1 MIAKRTAFLLFL
13 LIFLNLLYSYK
24 KKEKSFENIR
34 KEYEHYEENDDKAFQ
49 YINQYIDKAKTE
61 KNYSKLVQ
69 GYKDGVFYSPSNE
82 SKLAYA
88 DSTIG
93 AAKLSGDN
101 ELISMAYLG
110 KGIVYYF
117 NYKRYQLAL
126 NEYLQAYQYSKTIK
140 DEYLRH
146 KIIYHLGV
154 VKSYLGY
161 YEDALIHF
169 KECADYFSSEIKEKN
184 LHPNMIFNNKKGYF
198 NSLHQMTECYLNLND
213 YKRSDSLIE
222 IGLKYTA
229 GIKDFSQ
236 EESYFLKCKGI
247 AYYYKKE
254 YKSAIQ
260 FLNQSLPR
268 MLKNNN
274 FAWASVN
281 YFYIGKSYYGLEDEN
296 RAIANFKKVDSI
308 FQKHHFIHPEIRKNY
323 EVLISYYKKQKDV
336 GQELY
341 YTKQLLKADS
351 IITQDFS
358 YLSSKIHKEY
368 DTKLLY
374 DEKNKLERQTLW
386 STVIIYGLI
395 ALMTVLMILLIIKYS
410 REKNIQRKY
419 TLLEEKIRKNY
430 TDHKNP
436 IVEGDFQ
443 LPKERKSKIDDDKVQ
458 NILEKLE
465 QFEEKKQFNQK
476 GLTLTKLALKLGTNA
491 NYLSQVINEYK
502 GINFN
507 RYLGEL
513 RINYITQQI
522 YNNKTYL
529 NYTIESYAEE
539 CGIAS
544 RQNFSDLF
552 YEING
557 VRPKDFIK
565 NRKRE
570 LDN

>member
-1 MIAKRTAFLLFL
+1 MIAKRTTFLLFL
-13 LIFLNLLYSYK
+13 LIFFNFLYSQQRK
-24 KKEKSFENIR
+24 AKSFEDIR
-34 KEYEHYEENDDKAFQ
+34 KEYEQYEENDINAFQ
-49 YINQYIDKAKTE
+49 YVDQYISKAKKE

-69 GYKDGVFYSPSNE
+69 GYKDGVFYSSSNE
-82 SKLAYA
+82 NKLAYA

-93 AAKLSGDN
+93 AANLSEDN

-140 DEYLRH
+140 DEYLKH

-169 KECADYFSSEIKEKN
+169 KECADYFSSEIREKK
-184 LHPNMIFNNKKGYF
+184 LHPNMVFNNKKGYF
-198 NSLHQMTECYLNLND
+198 NSLHQMVECYLDLND
-213 YKRSDSLIE
+213 YRKSDSLID
-222 IGLKYTA
+222 IGLKNTV

-247 AYYYKKE
+247 SCYYKKE
-254 YKSAIQ
+254 YKNAIR

-281 YFYIGKSYYGLEDEN
+281 YFYIGKSYQGLENEEM
-296 RAIANFKKVDSI
+296 AIGNFKKVDSI
-308 FQKHHFIHPEIRKNY
+308 FQKYHFIHPEIRKNY
-323 EVLISYYKKQKDV
+323 EALVSYYKKQRDV

-368 DTKLLY
+368 DTGVLY
-374 DEKNKLERQTLW
+374 DEKKKLERQTLW
-386 STVIIYGLI
+386 STNIIYGLI
-395 ALMTVLMILLIIKYS
+395 ALMIVLMILLIIKYS
-410 REKNIQRKY
+410 RERNIHRKY
-419 TLLEEKIRKNY
+419 ILLEEKIRKNQMDNRGAI
-430 TDHKNP
+430 T
-436 IVEGDFQ
+436 EGEFQ
-443 LPKERKSKIDDDKVQ
+443 FPKERKSKIDDDKVQ

-502 GINFN
+502 GSNFN
-507 RYLGEL
+507 KYLGEL

>member
-1 MIAKRTAFLLFL
+1 MIAKRTTFLLFL
-13 LIFLNLLYSYK
+13 LIFFNFLYSQQRK
-24 KKEKSFENIR
+24 AKSFEDIR
-34 KEYEHYEENDDKAFQ
+34 KEYEQYEENDINAFQ
-49 YINQYIDKAKTE
+49 YVDQYISKAKKE

-69 GYKDGVFYSPSNE
+69 GYKDGVFYSSSNE
-82 SKLAYA
+82 NKLAYA
-88 DSTIG
+88 DSTIE
-93 AAKLSGDN
+93 AANLSKDN

-140 DEYLRH
+140 DEYLKH

-169 KECADYFSSEIKEKN
+169 KECADYFSSEIREKK
-184 LHPNMIFNNKKGYF
+184 LHPNMVFNNKKGYF
-198 NSLHQMTECYLNLND
+198 NSLHQMVECYLDLND
-213 YKRSDSLIE
+213 YRKSDSLID
-222 IGLKYTA
+222 IGLKNTV

-247 AYYYKKE
+247 SCYYKKE
-254 YKSAIQ
+254 YKNAIR

-274 FAWASVN
+274 FGWASVN
-281 YFYIGKSYYGLEDEN
+281 YFYIGKSYQGLENEEM
-296 RAIANFKKVDSI
+296 AIGNFKKVDSI
-308 FQKHHFIHPEIRKNY
+308 FQKYHFIHPEIRKNY
-323 EVLISYYKKQKDV
+323 EALVSYYKKQRDV

-351 IITQDFS
+351 IIAQDFS

-368 DTKLLY
+368 DTGVLY
-374 DEKNKLERQTLW
+374 DEKKKLERQTLW
-386 STVIIYGLI
+386 STNIIYGLI
-395 ALMTVLMILLIIKYS
+395 ALMIVLMILLIIKYS
-410 REKNIQRKY
+410 RERNIHRKY
-419 TLLEEKIRKNY
+419 ILLEEKIRKNQMDNRGAI
-430 TDHKNP
+430 T
-436 IVEGDFQ
+436 EGEFQ
-443 LPKERKSKIDDDKVQ
+443 FPKERKSKIDDDKVQ

-502 GINFN
+502 GSNFN
-507 RYLGEL
+507 KYLGEL

>member
-1 MIAKRTAFLLFL
+1 MMTIRIIGLLFL
-13 LIFLNLLYSYK
+13 LIFSISLRSQDRQ
-24 KKEKSFENIR
+24 EKSFEDIR
-34 KEYEHYEENDDKAFQ
+34 KKYEGYEENDDNAFL
-49 YINQYIDKAKTE
+49 YINQYIHKAKN
-61 KNYSKLVQ
+61 KKDYSKLVQ
-69 GYKDGVFYSPSNE
+69 GYKDGVFYSS
-82 SKLAYA
+82 SKSDKLAYA
-88 DSTIG
+88 DSTIW
-93 AAKLSGDN
+93 AAKLSNDN
-101 ELISMAYLG
+101 ELISTAYLG

-117 NYKRYQLAL
+117 NYKKYQLAL
-126 NEYLQAYQYSKTIK
+126 NEYLKAYKYSKAIK
-140 DEYLRH
+140 DEYLKY

-169 KECADYFSSEIKEKN
+169 KECADYFSVGINAKK
-184 LHPNMIFNNKKGYF
+184 LHPNLIFNHKKGYF
-198 NSLHQMTECYLNLND
+198 NSLHQMTECYLNLKD
-213 YKRSDSLIE
+213 YHKSDSLIS
-222 IGLKYTA
+222 IGLKETSST
-229 GIKDFSQ
+229 KDFSQ

-247 AYYYKKE
+247 SYYHKKSYKD
-254 YKSAIQ
+254 AIK
-260 FLNQSLPR
+260 FLGLSLPR

-274 FAWASVN
+274 FGWASVN
-281 YFYIGKSYYGLEDEN
+281 YFYIGKSYFDLDNESMAIEN
-296 RAIANFKKVDSI
+296 FRKVDSI
-308 FQKHHFIHPEIRKNY
+308 FQKHQFIHPEIRKNY
-323 EVLISYYKKQKDV
+323 EVLITYYKKRGDV
-336 GQELY
+336 DEELY

-351 IITQDFS
+351 IISRDFS

-374 DEKNKLERQTLW
+374 DEKKKLEKQTLW
-386 STVIIYGLI
+386 GTIIIYGLI
-395 ALMTVLMILLIIKYS
+395 ILTIGLIILLIIRYS
-410 REKNIQRKY
+410 REKVIKRKY
-419 TLLEEKIRKNY
+419 NLLEEKIKN
-430 TDHKNP
+430 HIACVNAP
-436 IVEGDFQ
+436 IESAPQ
-443 LPKERKSKIDDDKVQ
+443 QSKERKSKIDDEKIQD
-458 NILEKLE
+458 ILEKLR

-476 GLTLTKLALKLGTNA
+476 GLTVTKLAAKFGTNA

-502 GINFN
+502 GTNFN
-507 RYLGEL
+507 KYLGEL

-529 NYTIESYAEE
+529 NYTIESFAEE

>member
-1 MIAKRTAFLLFL
+1 MIAKRTTFLLFL
-13 LIFLNLLYSYK
+13 LIFFNFLYSQQRK
-24 KKEKSFENIR
+24 AKSFEDIR
-34 KEYEHYEENDDKAFQ
+34 KEYEQYEENDINAFQ
-49 YINQYIDKAKTE
+49 YVDQYISKAKKE

-69 GYKDGVFYSPSNE
+69 GYKDGVFYSSSNE
-82 SKLAYA
+82 NKLAYA

-93 AAKLSGDN
+93 AANLSEDN

-140 DEYLRH
+140 DEYLKH

-169 KECADYFSSEIKEKN
+169 KECADYFSSEIREKK
-184 LHPNMIFNNKKGYF
+184 LHPNMVFNNKKGYF
-198 NSLHQMTECYLNLND
+198 NSLHQMVECYLDLND
-213 YKRSDSLIE
+213 YRKSDSLID
-222 IGLKYTA
+222 IGLKNTV

-247 AYYYKKE
+247 SCYYKKE
-254 YKSAIQ
+254 YKNAIR

-281 YFYIGKSYYGLEDEN
+281 YFYIGKSYQGLENEEM
-296 RAIANFKKVDSI
+296 AIGNFKKVDSI
-308 FQKHHFIHPEIRKNY
+308 FQKYHFIHPEIRKNY
-323 EVLISYYKKQKDV
+323 EALVSYYKKQRDV

-368 DTKLLY
+368 DTGVLY
-374 DEKNKLERQTLW
+374 DEKKKLERQTLW
-386 STVIIYGLI
+386 STNIIYGLI
-395 ALMTVLMILLIIKYS
+395 ALMIVLMILLIIKYS
-410 REKNIQRKY
+410 RERNIHRKY
-419 TLLEEKIRKNY
+419 ILLEEKIRKNQM
-430 TDHKNP
+430 DNRGA
-436 IVEGDFQ
+436 INEGEFQ
-443 LPKERKSKIDDDKVQ
+443 FPKERKSKIDDDKVQ

-502 GINFN
+502 GSNFN
-507 RYLGEL
+507 KYLGEL

>member
-1 MIAKRTAFLLFL
+1 MIAKRTTFLLFL
-13 LIFLNLLYSYK
+13 LIFFNFLYSQQRK
-24 KKEKSFENIR
+24 AKSFEDIR
-34 KEYEHYEENDDKAFQ
+34 KEYEQYEENDINAFQ
-49 YINQYIDKAKTE
+49 YVDQYISKAKKE

-69 GYKDGVFYSPSNE
+69 GYKDGVFYSSSNE
-82 SKLAYA
+82 NKLAYA

-93 AAKLSGDN
+93 AANLSEDN

-140 DEYLRH
+140 DEYLKH

-169 KECADYFSSEIKEKN
+169 KECADYFSSEIREKK
-184 LHPNMIFNNKKGYF
+184 LHPNMVFNNKKGYF
-198 NSLHQMTECYLNLND
+198 NSLHQMVECYLDLND
-213 YKRSDSLIE
+213 YRKSDSLID
-222 IGLKYTA
+222 IGLKNTV

-247 AYYYKKE
+247 SCYYKKE
-254 YKSAIQ
+254 YKNAIR

-281 YFYIGKSYYGLEDEN
+281 YFYIGKSYQGLENEEM
-296 RAIANFKKVDSI
+296 AIGNFKKVDSI
-308 FQKHHFIHPEIRKNY
+308 FQKYHFIHPEIRKNY
-323 EVLISYYKKQKDV
+323 EALVSYYKKQRDV

-351 IITQDFS
+351 IIAQDFS

-368 DTKLLY
+368 DTGVLY
-374 DEKNKLERQTLW
+374 DEKKKLERQTLW
-386 STVIIYGLI
+386 STNIIYGLI
-395 ALMTVLMILLIIKYS
+395 ALMIVLMILLIIKYS
-410 REKNIQRKY
+410 RERNIHRKY
-419 TLLEEKIRKNY
+419 ILLEEKIRKNQM
-430 TDHKNP
+430 DNRGA
-436 IVEGDFQ
+436 INEGEFQ
-443 LPKERKSKIDDDKVQ
+443 FPKERKSKIDDDKVQ

-502 GINFN
+502 GSNFN
-507 RYLGEL
+507 KYLGEL